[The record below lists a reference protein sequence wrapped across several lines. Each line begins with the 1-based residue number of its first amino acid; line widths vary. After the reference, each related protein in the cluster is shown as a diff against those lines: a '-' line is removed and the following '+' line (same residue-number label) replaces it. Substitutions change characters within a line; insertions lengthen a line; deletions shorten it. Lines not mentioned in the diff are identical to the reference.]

1 MKALLPLLALAATP
15 AAADVST
22 LSHNHMQAPGWTG
35 SVLLLAAAVTLAPV
49 TRRVNMRG
57 RA

>member
-35 SVLLLAAAVTLAPV
+35 PVLLLAATVTLVPV
-49 TRRVNMRG
+49 TWRVITRG

>member
-35 SVLLLAAAVTLAPV
+35 PVLLLAATVTLVPV
-49 TRRVNMRG
+49 TRRVIMRG

>member
-1 MKALLPLLALAATP
+1 MKALLPLLALAATS

-22 LSHNHMQAPGWTG
+22 LAHSHMQAPGWTG
-35 SVLLLAAAVTLAPV
+35 PMLLLVATVTVAPV